1 MHFRPEFINRIDEFI
16 IFQGLKKDQI
26 RSIVRLQAA
35 RVEKRLAERK
45 IALELRESGVWV
57 VGWVGSAA
65 LLWLLG
71 EQVE

>member
-45 IALELRESGVWV
+45 IALELRESG
-57 VGWVGSAA
+57 G
-65 LLWLLG
+65 
-71 EQVE
+71 